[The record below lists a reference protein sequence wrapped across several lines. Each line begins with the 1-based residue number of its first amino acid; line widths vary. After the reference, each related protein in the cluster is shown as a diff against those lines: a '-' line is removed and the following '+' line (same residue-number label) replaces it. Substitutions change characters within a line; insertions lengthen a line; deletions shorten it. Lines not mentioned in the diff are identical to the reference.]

1 MTPIIIQKGDRGPQ
15 VPPLKRAMNR
25 RRDDRD
31 LPPIKVSDTMGT
43 PSWEAWHETYIALGG
58 KPGTFAGGWTRA
70 FRRYRIVRWPGTRG
84 SLARKRAREWRA
96 NRGKTGIASGRAF
109 ARRYQ
114 GKKENPAGSNTGDWG
129 LTAWQRSFGDWL
141 VGLAWCGVFVG
152 KILQAA
158 GVEGINHRVASVW
171 NILQDGLAGRNGFR
185 SCVYRRATGHGSTAN
200 VRAGDVVGL
209 YGESTHVEWVDEVVK
224 GGVWTYGGN
233 TSAGAGSVSNG
244 GQVARN
250 FRPWSVIV
258 YAVRPNYPKG

>member
-1 MTPIIIQKGDRGPQ
+1 MSALIIQKGDRGPQ
-15 VPPLKRAMNR
+15 IPPLKRAMNR
-25 RRDDRD
+25 RRDARG
-31 LPPIKVSDTMGT
+31 LPPIAVSDTLGT

-70 FRRYRIVRWPGTRG
+70 LRRYRYVRFPGTRG

-96 NRGKTGIASGRAF
+96 SRGKTGIVAGRAF
-109 ARRYQ
+109 ARRYL
-114 GKKENPAGSNTGDWG
+114 GKKENPAGSNKGDWG
-129 LTAWQRSFGDWL
+129 LTDWNAA
-141 VGLAWCGVFVG
+141 LAYAGAPWCGVFVG

-158 GVEGINHRVASVW
+158 GVQGINSRVASVY
-171 NILQDGLAGRNGFR
+171 NILMDGIAGRNGFR
-185 SCVYRRATGHGSTAN
+185 SCVFRRSTGHGSTAN

-209 YGESTHVEWVDEVVK
+209 YGESTHVEWVDEVTK

-250 FRPWSVIV
+250 FRPWSAIV